1 MAVSVTGIINA
12 LDKLSKPLQKRL
24 LKKFNLDMDNL
35 PGRTSKTAG
44 VNVGIERF
52 NRKEIRDQIKGGI
65 KTLGYGGAAYAG
77 YSTGDFISDLLGI
90 KKMGDG
96 TLRAEEKK
104 KIGKAKSET
113 TTTSSKKKANTKT
126 PPQAPPSRPKSIKPK
141 IKPKKKTQQYM
152 TDKSG
157 KATNVKFNSRGGML
171 KKGKK

>member
-35 PGRTSKTAG
+35 PGRTNKKAG

-113 TTTSSKKKANTKT
+113 VTPFKKKVNTKT
-126 PPQAPPSRPKSIKPK
+126 PPKAPPTRPQSITNKNGTNN
-141 IKPKKKTQQYM
+141 KKQQYM
-152 TDKSG
+152 IDKNTG
-157 KATNVKFNSRGGML
+157 KKSNVKFNSRGGML
-171 KKGKK
+171 KKGRK